1 MLFLAVCVCVCVG
14 AVHLARFGY
23 NPQSECPFVRSS
35 RKSWNCA
42 GTSNCDLVP
51 GKAHFRFIF
60 KHLRLKCLLC
70 QCPERQGAEEAWQAV
85 QNHHK
90 RQEMRKQIAKQ
101 EEQKLLAYAPGWRGV
116 GGGGGGGTPPM
127 LSKWIFKLVC
137 RLELEVGGRSRCPLG
152 KWTRTSTSL
161 AVTFWCLFKWI
172 KWFLKC

>member
-1 MLFLAVCVCVCVG
+1 MLILVCVCVCVD

-70 QCPERQGAEEAWQAV
+70 QCPERQGGGAEAQAV

-90 RQEMRKQIAKQ
+90 RQEIRKQIAKHD
-101 EEQKLLAYAPGWRGV
+101 EKNFSPMLL
-116 GGGGGGGTPPM
+116 GGGVGGGTPPM

-137 RLELEVGGRSRCPLG
+137 RLWSWR
-152 KWTRTSTSL
+152 
-161 AVTFWCLFKWI
+161 
-172 KWFLKC
+172 

>member
-1 MLFLAVCVCVCVG
+1 MTRTKLPSLINILFLPLKICATSSKKRRKKRKLKEVENKMLFLAVC

-35 RKSWNCA
+35 RKSWNCV
-42 GTSNCDLVP
+42 GTSNSDLVP

-101 EEQKLLAYAPGWRGV
+101 EEQKLLAYAPGW
-116 GGGGGGGTPPM
+116 
-127 LSKWIFKLVC
+127 
-137 RLELEVGGRSRCPLG
+137 
-152 KWTRTSTSL
+152 
-161 AVTFWCLFKWI
+161 
-172 KWFLKC
+172 